1 MTTTRPWS
9 LAARLTAWYA
19 ASAFLLLLVTGI
31 YLYATMKIHLDEEDD
46 EHFAN
51 RLSGVREALAKGPG
65 DGDALRI
72 AVSSGQPQ
80 EVLVRIL
87 SRDGRTLV
95 QSPGMEGIAPEK
107 LWAQLPL
114 LAVGNTNTAEVKSP
128 TGRPYRIGNAEV
140 AGARAGEPPHRVH
153 LALDHSAEFNLV
165 SKYRGR
171 LYLVL
176 GLGFAA
182 CLPIGYWIARRGL
195 RPLGRMAEAVQGIHS
210 ATLHERIEPAGF
222 PSEIRALAVKFNEM
236 LGRLEDAFTRL
247 SRFSADIAHE
257 LRTPVHNLRG
267 EVEVALGRPRSAE
280 EYRQILE
287 SSLEECGQI
296 SRLIDGLLFLA
307 RAENPRTQIARQRID
322 IGRELATIREFY
334 DAPAT
339 DAGIR
344 LRLDLDGAD
353 GLCADLDRTLFQRAV
368 GNLIENAMSH
378 TPAGGSVTLAA
389 AAGDGV
395 VRVEVADTGSGIPP
409 EHLPRI
415 FDRFYR
421 VDEGRSKDHGGMGLG
436 LAITRSVATL
446 HGGTIDVA
454 SRLGAG
460 TRVSLTF
467 PVASA
472 NGAGAGV
479 RNESE

>member
-1 MTTTRPWS
+1 VGAGPPWS

-51 RLSGVREALAKGPG
+51 RLAGVRVVLSKTPADG
-65 DGDALRI
+65 DGLKNVVA
-72 AVSSGQPQ
+72 SGQPQ
-80 EVLVRIL
+80 EVLLRIL
-87 SRDGRTLV
+87 SSDGRTLV
-95 QSPGMEGIAPEK
+95 QSPGMEVTAPEN
-107 LWAQLPL
+107 LWASLP
-114 LAVGNTNTAEVKSP
+114 AKDARAAEVMAP
-128 TGRPYRIGNAEV
+128 MGRPYRIGAAEV
-140 AGARAGEPPHRVH
+140 PGAGVNDPPYRVH

-171 LYLVL
+171 LYLAL

-195 RPLGRMAEAVQGIHS
+195 RPLGRMAEAVQGIRS
-210 ATLHERIEPAGF
+210 ATLHERIEAAGF
-222 PSEIRALAVKFNEM
+222 PSEIRALAVTFNEM

-267 EVEVALGRPRSAE
+267 EVEVALGRPRSTE
-280 EYRQILE
+280 EYRHILE

-322 IGRELATIREFY
+322 VGRELATIREFY

-339 DAGIR
+339 DAGLQ

-353 GLCADLDRTLFQRAV
+353 GLCTDLDRTLFQRAV

-378 TPAGGSVTLAA
+378 TPPGGTVTLAA

-409 EHLPRI
+409 EHLPHI

-446 HGGTIDVA
+446 HGGTVDVA

-479 RNESE
+479 RNEAE